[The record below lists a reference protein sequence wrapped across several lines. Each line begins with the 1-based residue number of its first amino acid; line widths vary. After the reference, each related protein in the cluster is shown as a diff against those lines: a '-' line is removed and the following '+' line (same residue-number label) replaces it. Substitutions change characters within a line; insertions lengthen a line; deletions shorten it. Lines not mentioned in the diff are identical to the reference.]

1 MMAATPDPA
10 LLATLRGA
18 LDSTYEIE
26 REIGGGGMSR
36 VFLATERALG
46 RRVVIKVL
54 PPELTAGVN
63 RERFRREIQFAA
75 RLQHP
80 HIVPLLTAGQ
90 VGDILYYT
98 MPFVEGET
106 LRLRLEHDG
115 PLPAAQVVAV
125 LQDVVDAL
133 AYAHSQGLVHRDIKP
148 ENILLQRSHAV
159 VTDFGVA
166 KAISESLPGTAAT
179 TVGVAVG
186 TPAYMAPEQLAADP
200 AADHRIDLYAVGLL
214 AYELLSGSS
223 PFAGSSPQQTLARQ
237 LTERPTPPHL
247 QRADVPPVLSA
258 IIMRCLEKEPAARYA
273 SADELLGALGEVRIT
288 SSGMRAV
295 SRTLAMDL
303 TRPGSARRM
312 LILAGGV
319 ALAVALAA
327 VAYAYWQPSP
337 RAASMGSLPALAPS
351 DSAAGVPGDTAHRP
365 LPTAHQLTPTDTAGS
380 SRQLLT
386 RADSD
391 AIAAAVSRRLSQRKA
406 PAPAPGVTQKELDSI
421 RMEVQRLVTDSVMRM
436 FASARVGIKVEPGG
450 KGMGVLPGLPVPGE
464 IWHPG
469 EKIRGGPIR
478 LVLQD
483 VLDRTGDT
491 SQAALARA
499 VTDSLVGI
507 LGHLPGIHVV
517 SGEPVRAALKRGV
530 EPTALG
536 ATFGADAVVMGYLQ
550 PRGDSIR
557 LYLVLRDPQHPVNNR
572 SIRSAR
578 PRSESAGLPRALADQ
593 LTGWLEKRQAA
604 RQARSFDFN
613 FNTFDRA
620 ALDSVLRD
628 ARRIRDSVRR
638 RPQPRPDSPPK
649 PPIP

>member
-1 MMAATPDPA
+1 
-10 LLATLRGA
+10 
-18 LDSTYEIE
+18 
-26 REIGGGGMSR
+26 MSR
-36 VFLATERALG
+36 VFEAVERALG
-46 RRVVIKVL
+46 RRGGVKVL

-90 VGDILYYT
+90 VGDILYFT

-106 LRLRLEHDG
+106 LRVELDRG
-115 PLPAAQVVAV
+115 GRLPAARVVAI

-133 AYAHSQGLVHRDIKP
+133 AYAHSRGLVHRDIKP
-148 ENILLQRSHAV
+148 ENILVQRTHAL

-166 KAISESLPGTAAT
+166 KAISAALPGTAAT

-237 LTERPTPPHL
+237 LARRRTPPHL

-273 SADELLGALGEVRIT
+273 SAEELLGALGEVRIT

-295 SRTLAMDL
+295 SRPLEMAL
-303 TRPGSARRM
+303 TRPGPARRT
-312 LILAGGV
+312 LIVAGGF

-351 DSAAGVPGDTAHRP
+351 DSAANAPSRP
-365 LPTAHQLTPTDTAGS
+365 DTAHQLTPTDTAGS
-380 SRQLLT
+380 GRQSLT

-391 AIAAAVSRRLSQRKA
+391 AIAAAVSRRLSRRKA
-406 PAPAPGVTQKELDSI
+406 PAPTPGVTQKELDSI
-421 RMEVQRLVTDSVMRM
+421 RADVQRLVTDSVMRM

-450 KGMGVLPGLPVPGE
+450 KGMGGLPGLPTPGE

-469 EKIRGGPIR
+469 DMIRGGPMR

-483 VLDRTGDT
+483 VADRSPDT

-507 LGHLPGIHVV
+507 LGHRPGIHLV
-517 SGEPVRAALKRGV
+517 SGEPVRAALKRGA
-530 EPTALG
+530 EPPALG

-550 PRGDSIR
+550 ARGDSLR
-557 LYLVLRDPQHPVNNR
+557 LYLVLRDPQHPTNNR

-578 PRSESAGLPRALADQ
+578 PRSEGAGLPRALADQ
-593 LTGWLEKRQAA
+593 LTAWLDRRQAG
-604 RQARSFDFN
+604 RQARGFDFN

-638 RPQPRPDSPPK
+638 HSLQRPDSPPK
-649 PPIP
+649 PRIP

>member
-1 MMAATPDPA
+1 
-10 LLATLRGA
+10 
-18 LDSTYEIE
+18 
-26 REIGGGGMSR
+26 MSR
-36 VFLATERALG
+36 VFEAVERALG
-46 RRVVIKVL
+46 RRGGVKVL

-90 VGDILYYT
+90 VGDILYFT

-106 LRLRLEHDG
+106 LRVELDRG
-115 PLPAAQVVAV
+115 GRLPAARVVAI

-133 AYAHSQGLVHRDIKP
+133 AYAHSRGLVHRDIKP
-148 ENILLQRSHAV
+148 ENILVQRTHAL

-166 KAISESLPGTAAT
+166 KAISAALPGTAAT

-223 PFAGSSPQQTLARQ
+223 PFAGSSPRQTLARQ
-237 LTERPTPPHL
+237 PPERPPPPHL

-273 SADELLGALGEVRIT
+273 SAEELLGALGEVRIT
-288 SSGMRAV
+288 SSGIRAV
-295 SRTLAMDL
+295 SRTLEMDL
-303 TRPGSARRM
+303 TRPGPARRT
-312 LILAGGV
+312 LIVAGGFPLAGAPG
-319 ALAVALAA
+319 AVG
-327 VAYAYWQPSP
+327 YAYWRPSP
-337 RAASMGSLPALAPS
+337 RAASMGSLPALAKS
-351 DSAAGVPGDTAHRP
+351 DPAAAVPGKPD
-365 LPTAHQLTPTDTAGS
+365 TAHQLTPTDTAGS
-380 SRQLLT
+380 GRQSLT

-391 AIAAAVSRRLSQRKA
+391 AIAAAVSRRLSRRKA
-406 PAPAPGVTQKELDSI
+406 PAPTPGVTQKELDSI
-421 RMEVQRLVTDSVMRM
+421 RADVQRLVTDSVMRM

-450 KGMGVLPGLPVPGE
+450 KGMGVPGLPAPGE
-464 IWHPG
+464 IWHPS
-469 EKIRGGPIR
+469 EMIRGGPMR

-483 VLDRTGDT
+483 VADRSPDT

-507 LGHLPGIHVV
+507 LGHRPGIHLV
-517 SGEPVRAALKRGV
+517 SGEPVRAALKRGA

-550 PRGDSIR
+550 TRGDSIR

-578 PRSESAGLPRALADQ
+578 PRSEAAGLPRALADQ
-593 LTGWLEKRQAA
+593 LTGWLDKRQAG
-604 RQARSFDFN
+604 RQARGFDFN

-638 RPQPRPDSPPK
+638 HSLQRPDSPSK
-649 PPIP
+649 PRLPSQPAKRRPG